1 MTERQNV
8 KPNIRWLAGAALLL
22 AGCAGIPQDRGFGPV
37 QEQLRQRGYET
48 SSPGGDQARQLA
60 DQVLAAGPLQAD
72 DAVRVALL
80 RNPKLREVYARL
92 GFGAADV
99 YDAGRPANPRISGSV
114 LFSGAAG
121 AQDRYDYGLTQ
132 DFLGL
137 LLMPARSRLAK
148 ADFERTQQE
157 AGAAIGALAGD
168 TRAAWYRL
176 VAANQVQAL
185 RETIAEAAEA
195 SAELAQRYYQA
206 GNIAALDL
214 ELNQAEAAQAQ
225 AAVLQARNDAAEARA
240 ALARLMGLP
249 VEREDWSVAPQLPAP
264 LAHDEALPDL
274 LALAQRSRLDLA
286 AKQREVALQED
297 ALGLTRST
305 RLLGGVDA
313 GVQGERDDDGTH
325 LLGPSLS
332 LELPLFNQ
340 GQGRVLRAQA
350 RLEQSR
356 AELERMQLDAGHD
369 IALAQARVVSLRAL
383 TLRYT
388 QEFMP
393 LHERIVR
400 HMQER
405 HGFALAGPF
414 ELIRAR
420 QQQYD
425 IDQQYLETLR
435 DYWLARS
442 ALEQQVGA
450 KLPGEAMNTTG
461 GQP

>member
-1 MTERQNV
+1 M
-8 KPNIRWLAGAALLL
+8 KPNIALLAGAALLL
-22 AGCAGIPQDRGFGPV
+22 AGCAGIPQDRGFGQV
-37 QEQLRQRGYET
+37 QDQLRQRGYEVT
-48 SSPGGDQARQLA
+48 SPNGDQAQQLA
-60 DQVLAAGPLQAD
+60 DQVLAASPLQAD

-92 GFGAADV
+92 GFSAADV
-99 YDAGRPANPRISGSV
+99 YDAARPANPRISGSV
-114 LFSGAAG
+114 LFTGAAG

-137 LLMPARSRLAK
+137 LLVPARSRLARTE
-148 ADFERTQQE
+148 FERTQQE
-157 AGAAIGALAGD
+157 AGAAISGLAGE

-185 RETIAEAAEA
+185 RETVAEVAGT
-195 SAELAQRYYQA
+195 SSELAQRYYRS
-206 GNIAALDL
+206 GNIAVLDL

-225 AAVLQARNDAAEARA
+225 TDVVKARNDAAEARA

-249 VEREDWSVAPQLPAP
+249 AERKDWSVATQLPPP
-264 LAHDEALPDL
+264 LARDEALPEL

-286 AKQREVALQED
+286 ARQREVALQED
-297 ALGLTRST
+297 AVGLTRST
-305 RLLGGVDA
+305 RLLGEVEA
-313 GVQGERDDDGTH
+313 GVQGERDDDGSH

-350 RLEQSR
+350 QLERSR
-356 AELERMQLDAGHD
+356 AELERMQLDAGHE
-369 IALAQARVVSLRAL
+369 IGVAQQRVVSLRAL
-383 TLRYT
+383 ALRYT
-388 QEFMP
+388 REFIP
-393 LHERIVR
+393 LHERIVQ
-400 HMQER
+400 HLQER
-405 HGFALAGPF
+405 TSFALAGPF

-420 QQQYD
+420 QQEYD
-425 IDQQYLETLR
+425 TDQQYLETLR

-450 KLPGEAMNTTG
+450 KLPGEAVTTTG